1 MNSITFSE
9 TGNTTNA
16 QFYEDAQISVPLADG
31 QYVVTIRDGEILGVE
46 PVGESTVVDA
56 EAYWRLRKDLN
67 AAQKIITELANRMRF
82 IHDERSIAEFDY
94 PIHEVATR

>member
-9 TGNTTNA
+9 TSNTTNA
-16 QFYEDAQISVPLADG
+16 QFYEDEQNNKVDG
-31 QYVVTIRDGEILGVE
+31 QYVVTIRDGEILEVE